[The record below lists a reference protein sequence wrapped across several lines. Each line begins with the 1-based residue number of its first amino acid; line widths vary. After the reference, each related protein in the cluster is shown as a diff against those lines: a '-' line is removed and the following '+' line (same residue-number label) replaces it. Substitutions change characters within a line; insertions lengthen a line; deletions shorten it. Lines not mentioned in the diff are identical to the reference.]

1 MEGRAPSATSSF
13 LQVRWCRQRLRWWD
27 LWSALFSRLKGGR
40 VDHQKWTDC
49 LIRVHGF
56 SVGCSSLQGMAS
68 PCPVTAAI
76 RIAMATI
83 FRMSSKCTVTHFPV
97 SSCYPKNVSG
107 LRGVSASVRQ
117 RALETTSSRAERVQP
132 RHDRRVLTRVL
143 SSSIGP
149 NGRHTFEAKCGRK
162 MHPGRRSQPWR
173 VWGKLERPVVSHIVG
188 LRRIQVILACFH
200 VHTLTC
206 RLECVDR
213 RTAALTKVTP

>member
-1 MEGRAPSATSSF
+1 M
-13 LQVRWCRQRLRWWD
+13 QVRWCRQRLRWWD

-149 NGRHTFEAKCGRK
+149 NGCRIFRSEVRAEDASRQKVTASAGPGKIGAPSGVLHCTFEED
-162 MHPGRRSQPWR
+162 P
-173 VWGKLERPVVSHIVG
+173 SHT
-188 LRRIQVILACFH
+188 H
-200 VHTLTC
+200 VRTLTC
-206 RLECVDR
+206 RLVCVGR
-213 RTAALTKVTP
+213 RTQTSRTHKSDPRNGDLHEAA